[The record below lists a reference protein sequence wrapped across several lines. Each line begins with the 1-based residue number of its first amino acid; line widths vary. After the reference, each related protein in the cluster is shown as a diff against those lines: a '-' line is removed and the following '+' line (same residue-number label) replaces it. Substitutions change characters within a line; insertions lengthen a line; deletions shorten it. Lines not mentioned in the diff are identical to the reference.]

1 MSSEMPFVASSPP
14 VLTTLAIGLL
24 IAFAFQLLLTTFGI
38 AAGVT
43 ALGFLPHAK
52 PNPPDTDPNAKGDR
66 SENVNRI
73 TFAIGAS
80 TLLTV
85 NVVLFVACFLAVKLS
100 LVNYPIVGAILGVVI
115 WSAYFLLLVWL
126 SSQAVSSILGS
137 ILNTFAAS
145 LQGLISTVTS
155 AIGRKPNP
163 EISNTLREQI
173 AAQET
178 LLTTLQRELKVA
190 LNPGDSQETVQE
202 TLQNYLKNLPVP
214 QLDLQTIGDEFTELL
229 HSELKPIASGVGRV
243 PLDRSTLVELF
254 SDRTD
259 FSKQDINQLV
269 DRLETVWQDVL
280 NSQSSHPQSE
290 LIEWLRSASPD
301 DLNRR
306 LPELLSQKQS
316 ETSEDA
322 EPSAFQNPFAL
333 LDLKHL
339 TSIVLQR
346 VDLSDLDVS
355 QILGQIQSLT
365 GARSTGAD
373 PSLIQADIED
383 YLLNAYPWQLT
394 RKTVTLEFKDLIYD
408 LDADR
413 DAVRDHLEP
422 LSPDYFES
430 LLQQRGDLTPAK
442 IAQVVDRL
450 EETRQEVL
458 TTIGENNPQEPA
470 QPESNS
476 AGSLD
481 LWQQMQEF
489 TSDRTQKLVAKT
501 IQRQLKSWLKQCETE
516 QCHLS
521 QFDRAEI
528 EKRLVD
534 RQDLTKKRVQQVAD
548 QLEKAWNTLIEVSKT
563 GDSGARSSAQ
573 TIHAPTLTIPIQP
586 ASNPPRRRALRAK
599 EGAKNTQTLLAD
611 YLKHLDKEDLNLDS
625 LQHDLKQLLHN
636 PQAGLEALKE
646 TLSHIDGSTLSTLL
660 AQRQDLTEAEAS
672 HIVEQV
678 ESIVQKLAEQTH
690 QSQQQ
695 IQTAIAHTFSQ
706 FRDRL
711 TALELPDLNFDQ
723 IKHDLNALLTNSQ
736 TGIESLSD
744 RLRGFN
750 REALTHW
757 FNDRDD
763 ISESLAH
770 QMLERFDAI
779 RAGIVQQTERL
790 QQDTQ
795 QRIDQLKQQ
804 AHHQAEETR
813 KAIAAAAWW
822 LFITAL
828 TSAITSAIAGVLA
841 VRIL

>member
-14 VLTTLAIGLL
+14 VLTTLVIGLL

-43 ALGFLPHAK
+43 ALGFLPHSK
-52 PNPPDTDPNAKGDR
+52 SNQPDTDSNANGDR

-85 NVVLFVACFLAVKLS
+85 NVVLFVACLLAVKLS
-100 LVNYPIVGAILGVVI
+100 LVNYPIIGAILGVVI

-126 SSQAVSSILGS
+126 SSQAVGSILGS

-145 LQGLISTVTS
+145 LQGLISTVIS

-178 LLTTLQRELKVA
+178 LLTTLQHELKVA

-229 HSELKPIASGVGRV
+229 HTELKPIASGVSGV
-243 PLDRSTLVELF
+243 PLDRSALVELF

-259 FSKQDINQLV
+259 FSKRDINQLV

-280 NSQSSHPQSE
+280 NSQSSNPQSE

-306 LPELLSQKQS
+306 LSELLSPKH
-316 ETSEDA
+316 EGAID
-322 EPSAFQNPFAL
+322 PSGFQNPFAS

-339 TSIVLQR
+339 TSTVLQR

-383 YLLNAYPWQLT
+383 YLLHAYPWQLT
-394 RKTVTLEFKDLIYD
+394 RKTVTLEFKDVIYD
-408 LDADR
+408 PDADR
-413 DAVRDHLEP
+413 NIVRNHLEP
-422 LSPDYFES
+422 LTLDYFES

-458 TTIGENNPQEPA
+458 TAIGANKPQEPT

-476 AGSLD
+476 AESLD

-501 IQRQLKSWLKQCETE
+501 IQLQLKSWLQQCETE
-516 QCHLS
+516 HCSLP

-528 EKRLVD
+528 EQRLVD

-548 QLEKAWNTLIEVSKT
+548 QLEKAWNTLIEASKT
-563 GDSGARSSAQ
+563 GDSVARSSAK
-573 TIHAPTLTIPIQP
+573 TIHAPTLKIPIQP

-599 EGAKNTQTLLAD
+599 EGAKNTQTQLAD
-611 YLKHLDKEDLNLDS
+611 YLKHLNKADLNLDNM
-625 LQHDLKQLLHN
+625 QHELKQLLHD
-636 PQAGLEALKE
+636 PQAGLESLKE
-646 TLSHIDGSTLSTLL
+646 TLSHIDRSTLSALL
-660 AQRQDLTEAEAS
+660 AQRQDLTQAEAS
-672 HIVEQV
+672 HIIEQV
-678 ESIVQKLAEQTH
+678 ESILQKLAEQAH

-723 IKHDLNALLTNSQ
+723 IKHDLSALLTHSQ
-736 TGIESLSD
+736 PGIEPLSE

-757 FNDRDD
+757 FNDRED

-770 QMLERFDAI
+770 QMLDRLDAV
-779 RAGIVQQTERL
+779 RTGVVQQTERL
-790 QQDTQ
+790 QHDTQ

-804 AHHQAEETR
+804 ARHQAEETR
-813 KAIAAAAWW
+813 KAISAAAWW

-828 TSAITSAIAGVLA
+828 TSAITSAIAGILA